1 MEPRRTNLPDWA
13 YPAEDDVPETLLHL
27 RIRTLLYELV
37 RRYLA
42 QQGVEALTGSEQ
54 FLYWVEDNPLRSL
67 APDVYVVLGVSPHYD
82 VRSWQT
88 WREGRVPEL
97 AIEIVS
103 DDVDEDYE
111 VGPVRYAEAGVREL
125 VIFDPA
131 EGPGRLRWQVYVRDA
146 EGDLVQTQSTTG
158 DRVPSGVLGC
168 HLRCVEGEDGQ
179 PRVRLG
185 VGPEGE
191 ELVPTAEEAEGAERS
206 EKEQERAAKEAER
219 AAKEAERAAKERERA
234 DKERERA
241 LRLAAEAELEE
252 LRARLAERDEG
263 AD

>member
-1 MEPRRTNLPDWA
+1 MEPQSTALPEWA

-54 FLYWVEDNPLRSL
+54 FVYWVEGNPQRAL
-67 APDVYVVLGVSPHYD
+67 APDLYVVRDVPADYD

-88 WREGRVPEL
+88 WREGKVPDL

-103 DDVDEDYE
+103 DDVGKDYE
-111 VGPVRYAEAGVREL
+111 IGPVRYAEAGVEEL
-125 VIFDPA
+125 VIFDPLD
-131 EGPGRLRWQVYVRDA
+131 GPGRIRWQVYVRDA
-146 EGDLVQTQSTTG
+146 RGDLVRTLSTDA
-158 DRVPSGVLGC
+158 DRVPCRVLGC
-168 HLRCVEGEDGQ
+168 HLRWVEGEDGL

-191 ELVPTAEEAEGAERS
+191 TLVPSAEEAEAF
-206 EKEQERAAKEAER
+206 ERAEKDRER
-219 AAKEAERAAKERERA
+219 ADKERERA
-234 DKERERA
+234 DKERERD
-241 LRLAAEAELEE
+241 LRLAAEAELEA
-252 LRARLAERDEG
+252 LRARLAHRD
-263 AD
+263 DTTD

>member
-1 MEPRRTNLPDWA
+1 MEPRSTNLPDWA

-42 QQGVEALTGSEQ
+42 SRGVPALTGSEQ
-54 FLYWVEDNPLRSL
+54 FLYWVEGNPLRSL
-67 APDVYVVLGVSPHYD
+67 APDLYVVLGVSPDYD

-88 WREGRVPEL
+88 WREGRAPEL
-97 AIEIVS
+97 AVEIVS
-103 DDVDEDYE
+103 DDVEKDYE

-125 VIFDPA
+125 IIFDPT

-146 EGDLVQTQSTTG
+146 EGDLAQTIATTE
-158 DRVPSGVLGC
+158 DRVPCQVLGC
-168 HLRCVEGEDGQ
+168 HLRCVEGVDGQ

-191 ELVPTAEEAEGAERS
+191 ELVPTAEEAETAERA
-206 EKEQERAAKEAER
+206 EKVRER

-241 LRLAAEAELEE
+241 RRLAAEAELAE
-252 LRARLAERDEG
+252 LRKRLAERDGG